1 MNIKSVLRRCA
12 ALTLAAALCL
22 GVALPAAA
30 ETSAALSAA
39 RDLAALYG
47 AVPAGAGSEWPVIAL
62 VRGGF
67 SAPDGWLEGYYAALE
82 AQVTEKQG
90 IVNPRRIT
98 DQDRVILAVTAMG
111 KDARRVAGY
120 DLTAPLGD
128 FDRAVATGLNGAVWA
143 LKALDCGNYPV
154 PVAPAGKTQTTR
166 DGLIAHILTK
176 EMPGGGFAQTGTYA
190 DSDMTA
196 MTLQALAP
204 YREREDVNAAV
215 ERGIAV
221 LSAMQRPDGG
231 YATWGNDT
239 CESTA
244 QVLVA
249 MATLGIPLADNR
261 FVKDKNTVLDGLLR
275 YYRPGEGFLHMD
287 EPGMT
292 VDGMATG
299 QAFYALTALLRQE
312 RGQTAL
318 YQMTDVFDAAGQPR
332 FSDLAG
338 EPCRAAVEALA
349 EAGIVNGM
357 GDGAFAPGK
366 TMTRAEFCAIVVRGA
381 GISRE
386 SGTLFSDVAEGKWYA
401 SWITAASKA
410 GIVQGVGGGRFAP
423 ESTITRQEAAVM
435 VRRTAR
441 LLRFEGAAPGEAS
454 LSSRPDGASVADWA
468 REDVAFCLENGLW
481 PMTDEALA
489 PTQPVLRGELAEML
503 YCLLVRAGRM
513 EA

>member
-1 MNIKSVLRRCA
+1 MKGNDISRICAVL
-12 ALTLAAALCL
+12 LAAAVCL
-22 GVALPAAA
+22 GALPAAA
-30 ETSAALSAA
+30 ETDAALSAA
-39 RDLAALYG
+39 QELASIYG
-47 AVPAGAGSEWPVIAL
+47 AQPAGAGSEWPVIAL

-67 SAPDGWLEGYYAALE
+67 SAPEGWLEGYYASL
-82 AQVTEKQG
+82 EKQIIQKEG
-90 IVNPRRIT
+90 VINPRRIT

-111 KDARRVAGY
+111 KDARKVAGY

-128 FDRAVATGLNGAVWA
+128 FDRAISTGLNGAVWA

-154 PVAPAGKTQTTR
+154 PAAPAGKTQTTR

-176 EMPGGGFAQTGTYA
+176 EMSGGGFAQTGTYA

-204 YREREDVNAAV
+204 YRERADVGVAV

-249 MATLGIPLADNR
+249 MATLDIPLTDRR
-261 FVKDKNTVLDGLLR
+261 FVKNGSTVLDGLLR

-287 EPGMT
+287 GEGMT

-299 QAFYALTALLRQE
+299 QAFYALAALLRQE

-318 YQMTDVFDAAGQPR
+318 YQMTDVFDAETEPL

-338 EPCRAAVEALA
+338 QPCRAAVEALA

-357 GDGAFAPGK
+357 GDGTFAPQK
-366 TMTRAEFCAIVVRGA
+366 TMTRAELCAIIVRGVGRSPA
-381 GISRE
+381 
-386 SGTLFSDVAEGKWYA
+386 SGTPFSDVPGSKWYTP
-401 SWITAASKA
+401 WIAAAFDA
-410 GIVQGVGGGRFAP
+410 GIVQGVGGSRFIP
-423 ESTITRQEAAVM
+423 ESTISRQEAAVM
-435 VRRTAR
+435 VRRAAR
-441 LLRFEGAAPGEAS
+441 ILGFEGTPPRTDI
-454 LSSRPDGASVADWA
+454 LSARPDGDSVAKWA

-481 PMTDEALA
+481 PMEGEALEPA
-489 PTQPVLRGELAEML
+489 RPVLRGELAQML
-503 YCLLVRAGRM
+503 YGLLVRAGRM